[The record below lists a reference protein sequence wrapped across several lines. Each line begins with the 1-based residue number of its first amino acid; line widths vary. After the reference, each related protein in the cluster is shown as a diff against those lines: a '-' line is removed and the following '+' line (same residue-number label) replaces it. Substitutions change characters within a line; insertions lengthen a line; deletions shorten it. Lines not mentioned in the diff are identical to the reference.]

1 MSAVYILGEFIY
13 EWMQSDPVDFL
24 SISTV
29 CALLECIIQLSL
41 MLKDFCA
48 VWDILV
54 TQTVQCKG
62 DQLGDLLQ
70 DWFLDPRRQGQFIL
84 SLLLGELYLEILTLL
99 VSVHQS
105 VCPAGDLGNH
115 GQATLFPAA
124 WQ

>member
-48 VWDILV
+48 VRDILV
-54 TQTVQCKG
+54 TQTMQCKG
-62 DQLGDLLQ
+62 DQLRDLLQ
-70 DWFLDPRRQGQFIL
+70 DWFLDPRR
-84 SLLLGELYLEILTLL
+84 
-99 VSVHQS
+99 
-105 VCPAGDLGNH
+105 
-115 GQATLFPAA
+115 
-124 WQ
+124 